1 MQRMRLTGEQS
12 RQLDVL
18 LQRYTIL
25 SSNSDNDV
33 RMRDAICYAI
43 RNFFLF
49 PQLGK
54 EDLHLDHSFVKGN
67 AKTLFTEFVKTCF
80 PGATFTCQEHTG
92 VLRNETRP
100 TDTRDYS
107 GATAYVFTLPTI
119 TIRFYTK
126 LWKRRPGWGA
136 VHKWWITRDDVE
148 YDSEVD
154 TDDEGLQAQ
163 MTLIC
168 SILDTL
174 HTRLARLETA
184 GVKA

>member
-1 MQRMRLTGEQS
+1 MSLTGEQS

-18 LQRYTIL
+18 LKKYTDL

-33 RMRDAICYAI
+33 RMRDGIVYSI
-43 RNFFLF
+43 RQFLRF
-49 PQLGK
+49 PQLGPM
-54 EDLHLDHSFVKGN
+54 DLHLSHSYVKGN
-67 AKTLFTEFVKTCF
+67 AKTLFTEIVNTCF

-107 GATAYVFTLPTI
+107 GATAYVFTLPTR
-119 TIRFYTK
+119 TVRFYTK
-126 LWKRRPGWGA
+126 LYKRRPEWGV
-136 VHKWWITRDDVE
+136 VHQWWMTGDDVE

-154 TDDEGLQAQ
+154 TDDEGLKAQ

-174 HTRLARLETA
+174 HTRLAHLETTL
-184 GVKA
+184 K

>member
-1 MQRMRLTGEQS
+1 MLQMRLTEGQD

-18 LQRYTIL
+18 LQRYTSL
-25 SSNSDNDV
+25 SSNAFNDV
-33 RMRDAICYAI
+33 RTRDGICYAI

-54 EDLHLDHSFVKGN
+54 TDLHLDHDYVKGN

-107 GATAYVFTLPTI
+107 GATAYVFTLPTR

-126 LWKRRPGWGA
+126 LWKRSPGYGA
-136 VHKWWITRDDVE
+136 VHQWWMSGDEVE

-154 TDDEGLQAQ
+154 TDDEGLNAQ
-163 MTLIC
+163 MNLIC

-174 HTRLARLETA
+174 HTRLAHLETTL
-184 GVKA
+184 K